1 MGSFARYLL
10 ALGTCSI
17 IAGSAGAQLI
27 ENFSDGDFTANPA
40 WAGNTADWAVNT
52 DGQLQSNNTVANA
65 SFYLSTAS
73 TKATVAQWDL
83 WVRLAFNPSSTNLA
97 DVYLAASQSNLALT
111 NTAGY
116 FVRLGD
122 TQDEISLYR
131 KDASGATVKLIDG
144 ADGTLNT
151 SNNLVRIRVVRNA
164 ANQWTLLRDLSG
176 TGNALAAEG
185 TATDA
190 TYTTSAFFGVLIR
203 QSTSS
208 FFQRHYFDDIEIK
221 DFVPD
226 VTPPSIVSANAT
238 SANVLEV
245 LFSEALNAP
254 SATTAANY
262 TVNNGV
268 GSPATAIQDGTNPLL
283 VRLSFAGN
291 FPSGQTSQL
300 TVNGVRDIAGNTLTN
315 GTANFVYYQ
324 PRRYDLV
331 ISEIMADPSPQ
342 VGLPNAN
349 WLEIKNTSNFPINL
363 QGFRLGRGGSLSGLL
378 PSAVLLPDSQLM
390 VTSTSQQATM
400 AAFGRTLSVTS
411 FPTLPISGD
420 LIWLQDAAGAIMHA
434 VSYSPTWYQNDVKAQ
449 GGWTLEMI
457 DAKNPCAGAT
467 NWRASTDSR
476 GGTPAA
482 RNSIAATNADRTPP
496 QVLRAYAPDSVTVM
510 VTYDEPLDSSRASA
524 TANYTLSNGIGR
536 PLQAAAQPPLFS
548 SVTLRLGTPLQRGQ
562 IYTLTA
568 TGITDCSGNT
578 MGSANTARVA
588 LSETADSLDVVFNE
602 LLFNPPSQGYD
613 YVELYNRSNKT
624 IDLKQLNLA
633 SRGSG
638 GTITVIYPLSGEN
651 KLLFPGEFAVA
662 TEDPDWVSR
671 TYLVKNPAM
680 LQPMSAMP
688 SMPDDKGNLV
698 LLNQL
703 GRMVDNVVYDRKW
716 HFALLDNEEGVSLER
731 IDYSKPTQDK
741 DNWTSAASSAG
752 YGTPT
757 YQNSQYR
764 ADLQPQGEITVNPKL
779 FSPDN
784 DGFEDFTLIQF
795 KFPEPGYVA
804 NVTIFDAA
812 GRQVRILQRNT
823 TCAASGSFR
832 WDGLDDKLQ
841 RVPVGNY
848 VIYTDIFN
856 LKGQRKTFKNSVS
869 VARKF

>member
-1 MGSFARYLL
+1 
-10 ALGTCSI
+10 
-17 IAGSAGAQLI
+17 
-27 ENFSDGDFTANPA
+27 
-40 WAGNTADWAVNT
+40 
-52 DGQLQSNNTVANA
+52 
-65 SFYLSTAS
+65 
-73 TKATVAQWDL
+73 
-83 WVRLAFNPSSTNLA
+83 
-97 DVYLAASQSNLALT
+97 
-111 NTAGY
+111 
-116 FVRLGD
+116 
-122 TQDEISLYR
+122 
-131 KDASGATVKLIDG
+131 
-144 ADGTLNT
+144 
-151 SNNLVRIRVVRNA
+151 
-164 ANQWTLLRDLSG
+164 
-176 TGNALAAEG
+176 
-185 TATDA
+185 
-190 TYTTSAFFGVLIR
+190 
-203 QSTSS
+203 
-208 FFQRHYFDDIEIK
+208 
-221 DFVPD
+221 
-226 VTPPSIVSANAT
+226 
-238 SANVLEV
+238 
-245 LFSEALNAP
+245 
-254 SATTAANY
+254 
-262 TVNNGV
+262 
-268 GSPATAIQDGTNPLL
+268 
-283 VRLSFAGN
+283 
-291 FPSGQTSQL
+291 
-300 TVNGVRDIAGNTLTN
+300 
-315 GTANFVYYQ
+315 
-324 PRRYDLV
+324 
-331 ISEIMADPSPQ
+331 
-342 VGLPNAN
+342 
-349 WLEIKNTSNFPINL
+349 
-363 QGFRLGRGGSLSGLL
+363 
-378 PSAVLLPDSQLM
+378 
-390 VTSTSQQATM
+390 
-400 AAFGRTLSVTS
+400 
-411 FPTLPISGD
+411 
-420 LIWLQDAAGAIMHA
+420 
-434 VSYSPTWYQNDVKAQ
+434 
-449 GGWTLEMI
+449 
-457 DAKNPCAGAT
+457 
-467 NWRASTDSR
+467 
-476 GGTPAA
+476 
-482 RNSIAATNADRTPP
+482 
-496 QVLRAYAPDSVTVM
+496 
-510 VTYDEPLDSSRASA
+510 
-524 TANYTLSNGIGR
+524 
-536 PLQAAAQPPLFS
+536 
-548 SVTLRLGTPLQRGQ
+548 
-562 IYTLTA
+562 
-568 TGITDCSGNT
+568 
-578 MGSANTARVA
+578 
-588 LSETADSLDVVFNE
+588 
-602 LLFNPPSQGYD
+602 
-613 YVELYNRSNKT
+613 VELYNRSNKT